1 MLQLKYEKE
10 NDYEINI
17 KIMDESNTESN
28 DESNDELNEKK
39 EDTDRSDNSDDYVK
53 FD

>member
-1 MLQLKYEKE
+1 MDEF
-10 NDYEINI
+10 N
-17 KIMDESNTESN
+17 DESNAEF
-28 DESNDELNEKK
+28 NDELNEKK